1 MKPALHVEMQDN
13 MGGWRVEQTWPVD
26 DRELLQLPISE
37 GLNVVSGS
45 GLVGPT
51 NTLTLETDIFEN
63 ETRISGMP
71 TFHVDVTIPP
81 GQTSGHLYIEL
92 SIAGG
97 IHLGHGVMDLRYHEG
112 GRECGQPCAV
122 TGTVNA
128 KMEMFALDVVIPAGN
143 ALELVISQTNDD
155 YIPSPVSSGYVT
167 IGTNQ
172 NSVLTLPIIDRSPE
186 DLFMPPIWYDEE
198 I

>member
-1 MKPALHVEMQDN
+1 M
-13 MGGWRVEQTWPVD
+13 
-26 DRELLQLPISE
+26 PIGE

-81 GQTSGHLYIEL
+81 GQTSGHLFIEL

-112 GRECGQPCAV
+112 GRECGQPCTV

-128 KMEMFALDVVIPAGN
+128 KMQMFAMDVVVPAGN
-143 ALELVISQTNDD
+143 ALELVISQTGDD
-155 YIPSPVSSGYVT
+155 YIPSTVSSGYVT

-172 NSVLTLPIIDRSPE
+172 NSVLTLPIIERGPE
-186 DLFMPPIWYDEE
+186 DLITPPIWYEE
-198 I
+198 